1 VSGFLGD
8 VMAAA
13 TTVKVNGASTHTTAR
28 LRTLVDIRRTTAVR
42 DRVLDDGV
50 QAFAQGAADVGLGF
64 VLLVTASA
72 MAAGTFDVGSLAVFT
87 A

>member
-1 VSGFLGD
+1 MS
-8 VMAAA
+8 AA
-13 TTVKVNGASTHTTAR
+13 TTVKVNGASTTTLNRPQSLVNAR
-28 LRTLVDIRRTTAVR
+28 RHTAVR

-72 MAAGTFDVGSLAVFT
+72 MAAGELTSANWPSSPPTLAG
-87 A
+87 